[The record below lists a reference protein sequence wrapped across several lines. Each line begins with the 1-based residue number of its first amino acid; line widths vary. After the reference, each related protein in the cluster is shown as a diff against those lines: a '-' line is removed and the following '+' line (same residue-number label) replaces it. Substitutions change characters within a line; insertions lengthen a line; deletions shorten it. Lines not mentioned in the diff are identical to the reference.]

1 MATCIR
7 RVPPDERSA
16 NPDDMVRTTLII
28 PTLSRPHDLA
38 RCLRSIGRLRRT
50 FDEIVI
56 VEQGDV
62 SATERV
68 VADFG
73 HLRIRIRH
81 QAIRSAARARN
92 TGIDE
97 AKGEVLFFVDDDTEL
112 DERYVETAVDYL
124 DRHPRVVGLTG
135 WIEEVNA
142 APYVWRLFKRL
153 AGALLLVTPLHH
165 GIFRSGA
172 AAPLIF
178 VKPNPWSFPEVQFLP
193 GGHCVYRRTVFEA
206 GFRFNRDFILWS
218 FGEDTMLSCQ
228 VHKHYGRGSLAYV
241 PEFRLRHHA
250 SPEQGPSDAAI
261 RMRVLYRY
269 VFWRSEVHGGSLFN
283 GLCYLYSQLG
293 FSFFVFNRYR
303 QTPLRTLRTLGRS
316 YRYLLA
322 NHREIARG
330 RADYNRFITFAGDA

>member
-1 MATCIR
+1 MI
-7 RVPPDERSA
+7 
-16 NPDDMVRTTLII
+16 RTTLII

-38 RCLRSIGRLRRT
+38 RCLRSVSGLQRE
-50 FDEIVI
+50 FDEIII
-56 VEQGDV
+56 VEQGDL

-68 VADFG
+68 AADFG
-73 HLRIRIRH
+73 HLNIRIRH
-81 QAIRSAARARN
+81 QAIRSAAQARN
-92 TGIDE
+92 AGIDE
-97 AKGEVLFFVDDDTEL
+97 AKGEILFFIDDDTEL
-112 DERYVETAVDYL
+112 DERYVEVAVDYL
-124 DRHPRVVGLTG
+124 DRHPGVVGLTG
-135 WIEEVNA
+135 WIEEVNGG
-142 APYVWRLFKRL
+142 PYYWRLFKRL

-172 AAPLIF
+172 AAPLVF
-178 VKPNPWSFPEVQFLP
+178 VKPNPRFFPDVRFLP

-228 VHKHYGRGSLAYV
+228 VQRHYGSGSLAYV

-250 SPEQGPSDAAI
+250 SPEQGLSEAAI

-269 VFWRSEVHGGSLFN
+269 VFWRREVYGGSLLN
-283 GLCYLYSQLG
+283 GLCYLYSQIG
-293 FSFFVFNRYR
+293 FSIFVFKTYR
-303 QTPLRTLRTLGRS
+303 HTPLRTLRTIAQS

-330 RADYNRFITFAGDA
+330 RADYNRFITFASDA